1 MRDLRFSLQGRYPS
15 VVDLSE
21 FGIRNT
27 AVTMHGSALLA
38 GAGINERAFIG
49 SEREAIAERLRSYLE
64 NTELHPGRNH
74 LIILD
79 MEPNYPNPN
88 PDPNDPRERIGF
100 PPAGLGRYEDDPTLQ
115 AALIQAYITRIN
127 VAREVL
133 REKWPT
139 IKLGLYGVVVPDG
152 KGEEDDEFQ
161 QRMRGYRRARELG
174 MFDSVDYL
182 VPVLYNRV
190 GPSDVVLPSGDV
202 DMDRLHRCIGRA
214 THQAISN
221 SQRLTRHNGRPI
233 PLAPVLTF

>member
-1 MRDLRFSLQGRYPS
+1 
-15 VVDLSE
+15 
-21 FGIRNT
+21 
-27 AVTMHGSALLA
+27 
-38 GAGINERAFIG
+38 
-49 SEREAIAERLRSYLE
+49 
-64 NTELHPGRNH
+64 
-74 LIILD
+74 

-139 IKLGLYGVVVPDG
+139 VKLGLYGVVVPDG
-152 KGEEDDEFQ
+152 KGDEDDIFQ
-161 QRMRGYRRARELG
+161 QRMRGYRWARELG
-174 MFDSVDYL
+174 MFESVDYL

-202 DMDRLHRCIGRA
+202 DMDRLHRWIGRS
-214 THQAISN
+214 TRQAISN

-233 PLAPVLTF
+233 QLAPVLTF